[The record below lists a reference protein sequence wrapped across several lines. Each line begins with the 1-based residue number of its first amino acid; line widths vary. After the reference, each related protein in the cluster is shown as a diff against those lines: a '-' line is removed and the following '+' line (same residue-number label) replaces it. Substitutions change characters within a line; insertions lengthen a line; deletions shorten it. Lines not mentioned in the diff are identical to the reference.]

1 MTQTPDR
8 IDQFKTDM
16 GEMKLKT
23 TGSSKEGALQIIGAV
38 LMVVGIV
45 LAFAMWQSSQG
56 QSDARD
62 IQSSIIFAI
71 GAMCV
76 TITGAAMFLR
86 YSLAKFMRFWL
97 LRQLYEGQAHIDQVV
112 AAVKER

>member
-1 MTQTPDR
+1 MTETTDR

-23 TGSSKEGALQIIGAV
+23 TGSSKEGALQIVGAV

-45 LAFAMWQSSQG
+45 MAFAIYQSSQS

-62 IQSSIIFAI
+62 IQSNIIFAI
-71 GAMCV
+71 GALCI

-86 YSLAKFMRFWL
+86 YSLAKFLRFWL
-97 LRQLYEGQAHIDQVV
+97 LRQMYEGQAHIDQVV